1 MLPSEVS
8 QASFWCLS
16 QFQLIF
22 AYLLWPL
29 AFGMGVPAEDCFKVG
44 ELVGIKTVL
53 SEFIAFERL
62 GK

>member
-1 MLPSEVS
+1 M
-8 QASFWCLS
+8 
-16 QFQLIF
+16 
-22 AYLLWPL
+22 
-29 AFGMGVPAEDCFKVG
+29 PAEDCFKVG